1 MMIIKKPNV
10 IIVFS
15 NMYPD
20 TRWFT
25 KDRWLIFKINKKMM
39 LQEVTEQKVKNKEEE
54 EEVNDEKTYIKY
66 WKNKSVYD
74 RMTR

>member
-1 MMIIKKPNV
+1 
-10 IIVFS
+10 
-15 NMYPD
+15 MYPD

-25 KDRWLIFKINKKMM
+25 KDRWLIFRINKKMM

-66 WKNKSVYD
+66 WKKKSVYD
-74 RMTR
+74 KMRDNK